1 MVDNLRL
8 ITEALGARKEQPPA
22 EALHYAS
29 QQLKA
34 QGHGGTSRYYVRGLD
49 QAASKLEGH
58 AAVDGDDVLQLVQTL
73 MSAIPSEGQSEQPQA
88 GGNVLDVLGHLGQQP
103 DQPEDDGLDVGDVLE
118 KLLPAGLAFLQAKQS
133 GADTKTAAT
142 QAVVSTLMGGRANP
156 LQAGTPRAAAGG
168 IVAQGLL
175 RALSGK

>member
-1 MVDNLRL
+1 MPV
-8 ITEALGARKEQPPA
+8 
-22 EALHYAS
+22 
-29 QQLKA
+29 
-34 QGHGGTSRYYVRGLD
+34 
-49 QAASKLEGH
+49 
-58 AAVDGDDVLQLVQTL
+58 
-73 MSAIPSEGQSEQPQA
+73 
-88 GGNVLDVLGHLGQQP
+88 GHLGQRP

-118 KLLPAGLAFLQAKQS
+118 TLLPAGLAFLQAKQS

-175 RALSGK
+175 RALSGR